1 MAASEI
7 EQASPLARWH
17 QLVASCD
24 LAGIPDLLAEE
35 VVFHSPVVHTPQ
47 RGKKIASL
55 YLQAAFRVFD
65 CRHFR
70 YLREIVGPRNAALE
84 FLVVIDG
91 IEVNGVDMIAWNEAG
106 LITDFKV
113 MLRPLQ
119 AIKLIHQKMA
129 ELVGDKPA

>member
-1 MAASEI
+1 MAGAEM

-17 QLVASCD
+17 QLVESCD
-24 LAGIPDLLAEE
+24 LEGIPALLADE

-70 YLREIVGPRNAALE
+70 YLREVVGPRDAVLE

-91 IEVNGVDMIAWNEAG
+91 IEVNGADMISWNEEG

-129 ELVGDKPA
+129 ELLPPKT